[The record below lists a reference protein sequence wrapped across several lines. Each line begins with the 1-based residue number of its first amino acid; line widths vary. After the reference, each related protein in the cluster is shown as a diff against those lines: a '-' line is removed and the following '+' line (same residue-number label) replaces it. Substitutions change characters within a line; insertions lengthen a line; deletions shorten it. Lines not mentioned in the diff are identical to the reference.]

1 MEATGTSGG
10 GYQSA
15 HCLWGLEWQCAIF
28 VTVDTCV
35 PGDIV
40 TVSGTVKVNS
50 IDEGR
55 GKNKEKCMFLL
66 YLHANS
72 INNTKATRAA
82 SKSGSNSSGSG
93 GGMAMEFSMKE
104 LYAIQEIQSE
114 PHLFRL
120 LIGWGHSLICLL
132 NFVTL
137 FFLRGGLTVSFSSFF
152 VTALKRWKLI
162 LAAANPWVN
171 KSLLKFYVYTVYA
184 NVGFFFIIII
194 IISTCTHTHAR
205 MYEHKQVCRLYKT
218 FNLTIMIAVSS
229 QG

>member
-1 MEATGTSGG
+1 MP
-10 GYQSA
+10 
-15 HCLWGLEWQCAIF
+15 F

-72 INNTKATRAA
+72 ISNTKATRAA
-82 SKSGSNSSGSG
+82 SKSGSNSSGSSSGSG

-120 LIGWGHSLICLL
+120 LIG
-132 NFVTL
+132 
-137 FFLRGGLTVSFSSFF
+137 
-152 VTALKRWKLI
+152 
-162 LAAANPWVN
+162 
-171 KSLLKFYVYTVYA
+171 
-184 NVGFFFIIII
+184 
-194 IISTCTHTHAR
+194 
-205 MYEHKQVCRLYKT
+205 
-218 FNLTIMIAVSS
+218 
-229 QG
+229 